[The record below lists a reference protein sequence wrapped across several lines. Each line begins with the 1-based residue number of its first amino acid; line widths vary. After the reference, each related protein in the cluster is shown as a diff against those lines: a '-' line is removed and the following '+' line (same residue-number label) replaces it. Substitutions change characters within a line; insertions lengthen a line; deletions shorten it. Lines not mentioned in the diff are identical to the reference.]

1 MTDDV
6 VCRLDRASAEDV
18 YEVLR
23 LLSEHNAAGA
33 PIPESPADAEE
44 WLSRVSGSRMTRS
57 AGGQGDLSAAAA
69 SSEVSHD
76 DR

>member
-6 VCRLDRASAEDV
+6 VCRLDRASAEDL

-23 LLSEHNAAGA
+23 LLGEHIAAGA
-33 PIPESPADAEE
+33 PLPEPPANAEE
-44 WLSRVSGSRMTRS
+44 WLSRVSGSRMARS
-57 AGGQGDLSAAAA
+57 AGGQGDLAAAA
-69 SSEVSHD
+69 APFEVSHD